1 MRRIVIATGNP
12 KKVVELRAILAEAM
26 GGGGPE
32 VLGLADLPDADPL
45 TEPEEHH
52 DERGSFEGNA
62 ALKGIGYA
70 AQTGLFCLADDSG
83 LEVDALGGRPG
94 VISSHFATGGIETGL
109 SREERD
115 RTNNEKLLRDLAGVP
130 IERRTARFVCAM
142 ALAAPGDPPQVVLTS
157 RGEFEGRIGLPEA
170 EAGGRRELAVPRGE
184 GGFGYDPLLLLPA
197 PETRTSAELSPE
209 EKNRLS
215 HRGKAA
221 RQMVE
226 RIRAMLAEDGQ
237 PA

>member
-12 KKVVELRAILAEAM
+12 KKVEELRSILAEAM
-26 GGGGPE
+26 DEGGPE
-32 VLGLADLPDADPL
+32 VLGLADLPGADRL

-62 ALKGIGYA
+62 RLKAIGYA
-70 AQTGLFCLADDSG
+70 AQTDLPCLADDSG

-94 VISSHFATGGIETGL
+94 VISSHYSTGGAETGL
-109 SREERD
+109 HREERD
-115 RTNNEKLLRDLAGVP
+115 GANNRKLLEDLKGVP
-130 IERRTARFVCAM
+130 LERRTARFVCVM
-142 ALAAPGDPPQVVLTS
+142 ALAMPGDPPQVVLTS

-170 EAGGRRELAVPRGE
+170 EAGGRMELVVPRGG
-184 GGFGYDPLLLLPA
+184 GGFGYDPLLLLTEPQA
-197 PETRTSAELSPE
+197 GAGTRTSAELSPE

-221 RQMVE
+221 RAMVE
-226 RIRAMLAEDGQ
+226 RIGAMRAER
-237 PA
+237 

>member
-12 KKVVELRAILAEAM
+12 KKVEELRAILAEAM
-26 GGGGPE
+26 GDGGPE
-32 VLGLADLPDADPL
+32 VLGLADLPGADHL

-62 ALKGIGYA
+62 RLKAVGYA
-70 AQTGLFCLADDSG
+70 AQTGLPCLADDSG
-83 LEVDALGGRPG
+83 LEVDSLGGRPG
-94 VISSHFATGGIETGL
+94 VISSHYSTGGVETGL

-115 RTNNEKLLRDLAGVP
+115 GANNRKLLEDLAGVP
-130 IERRTARFVCAM
+130 LERRTARFVCVM
-142 ALAAPGDPPQVVLTS
+142 ALAMPGDPPKVVLTS

-170 EAGGRRELAVPRGE
+170 EAGGRAELVVPRGE
-184 GGFGYDPLLLLPA
+184 GGFGYDPLLLLPD
-197 PETRTSAELSPE
+197 PETRSGAELLPE

-221 RQMVE
+221 RAMVE
-226 RIRAMLAEDGQ
+226 RIGAMLAER
-237 PA
+237 